1 MKLRTRLLL
10 AFLFLALASVLAVG
24 LALRASEQDEATRT
38 FDARVNRACGEAAK
52 ELRREAERDA
62 KLVDNA
68 CHSGE
73 FIDRIALEAESGRL
87 DESRLRIAQLVPS
100 ERAAF
105 GQDELLLGTSTGDVL
120 GADPRSLLGVASKEL
135 EVEFGGKL
143 PRLSL
148 RTSGVPA
155 WMSRCRV
162 KGGRVYVGVLAAR
175 HVKPQLERIG
185 SAFDVGLSL
194 EKGEQKPDQAHVK
207 CELADDH
214 GARIPLY
221 AKKSNDELRRSIDR
235 INQAVVFAG
244 GISVAIALVL
254 AVLLARSLGGPIADL
269 AIEARKV
276 ATGEARPLR
285 VQGTGEV
292 RDLVVAFDSMLSDL
306 ARTRRRLADASRV
319 AAWREV
325 ARRVAHE
332 VKNPLAP
339 IQAAVETLRRLRARN
354 DPAFDDYFDEA
365 STTVLEEVR
374 RIANIVTEFTRF
386 ARLPAPKPEQVDLH
400 ELCHSV
406 LSLQRAATPNVAFS
420 VEGSAAGVRADR
432 GQIVQVVTNLVQNAC
447 DAVKDMPAPQIQI
460 HLASPD
466 ATSVSVTVKDNGPGL
481 LPAIAARLFEPY
493 ATTKAHG
500 TGLGLAIA
508 QRIAIE
514 HNGDLSYVERPGE
527 GGAWFQLTLPIAGPE
542 ERAPDSS
549 L

>member
-1 MKLRTRLLL
+1 MRLRLLL
-10 AFLFLALASVLAVG
+10 AFLFLALASVLGVG
-24 LALRASEQDEATRT
+24 LALRASEQEEATRT
-38 FDARVNRACGEAAK
+38 FEARVNRACGEAAK

-62 KLVDNA
+62 KLVENA

-105 GQDELLLGTSTGDVL
+105 GLDELILGTSTGDVL
-120 GADPRSLLGVASKEL
+120 GADPRALLGLTSKEL
-135 EVEFGGKL
+135 ETEFGGKL

-148 RTSGVPA
+148 RTSGAPA

-162 KGGRVYVGVLAAR
+162 KGGKVYIGVLAAR

-185 SAFDVGLSL
+185 AAFDVRLAL
-194 EKGEQKPDQAHVK
+194 EKGPQKQDEAHVQ
-207 CELADDH
+207 CNLVDDQ
-214 GARIPLY
+214 GARLPLY
-221 AKKSNDELRRSIDR
+221 VSKSNDELRHSIER
-235 INQAVVFAG
+235 INQAVVLAG
-244 GISVAIALVL
+244 GLSVGIALVL
-254 AVLLARSLGGPIADL
+254 AVLLARSLGGPIAEL
-269 AIEARKV
+269 AVEARKV

-374 RIANIVTEFTRF
+374 RIANIVTEFTRY
-386 ARLPAPKPEQVDLH
+386 ARLPAPKPEQVDLN
-400 ELCHSV
+400 ELASSV
-406 LSLQRAATPNVAFS
+406 LTLQRAATPQIS
-420 VEGSAAGVRADR
+420 LTVEGNVVRVRADR
-432 GQIVQVVTNLVQNAC
+432 DQVVQVITNLVQNAC
-447 DAVKDMPAPQIQI
+447 DAVKDTPAPVVAI
-460 HLASPD
+460 HLAAVD
-466 ATSVSVTVKDNGPGL
+466 AASVSITVKDNGPGL
-481 LPAIAARLFEPY
+481 APTIAARLFEPY

-527 GGAWFQLTLPIAGPE
+527 RGAWFQLTLPIAGPE